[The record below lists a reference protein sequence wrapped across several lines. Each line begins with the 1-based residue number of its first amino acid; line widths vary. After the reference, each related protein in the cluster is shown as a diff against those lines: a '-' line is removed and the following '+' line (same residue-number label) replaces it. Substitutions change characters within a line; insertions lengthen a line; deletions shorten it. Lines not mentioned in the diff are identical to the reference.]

1 MFLREVSEEFDRYMW
16 NEMRKGISDAFIDLE
31 SNLITGK
38 AGMSTEEVQE
48 RIVRGKAEEMKAITN
63 QYIDLQVQQFL
74 YQIGKENGK

>member
-16 NEMRKGISDAFIDLE
+16 NKMRKGISDAFIDLE

-38 AGMSTEEVQE
+38 AGMSTKEVQE
-48 RIVRGKAEEMKAITN
+48 RIVREKAEEMKAVTN

-74 YQIGKENGK
+74 HQIGKEVT